1 MSSVSVKSVGRGPGL
16 VVIPGT
22 TRRAHH
28 YDKMAAALA
37 DRYTVHMIDR
47 RGRGASPP
55 LDRDYGLETEVAD
68 ALEVID
74 ETGSEQ
80 VFGHSYGGLVGLHV
94 ALQRDLERLV
104 LYEPGVSLDGSL
116 DLSWLSDY
124 EKIATARDY
133 AFFLTTMQFMP
144 RTPVAVPLLWTL
156 LRVNRELREML
167 PTIVPELRQ
176 VAALDS
182 DGSRYAD
189 VTTPTLLI
197 SGGKSPAYLRD
208 ILPTLAAIM
217 PQAKAISIA
226 ECDHNGPD
234 LSGPSKVAA
243 AIRA

>member
-1 MSSVSVKSVGRGPGL
+1 MSSVFYTSVGRGPGL
-16 VVIPGT
+16 VVVPGT

-28 YDKMAAALA
+28 YDRMAAALA
-37 DRYTVHMIDR
+37 DEFTLHLIDR

-55 LDRDYGLETEVAD
+55 QDADYSLETDVRD
-68 ALEVID
+68 TLEVLD
-74 ETGSEQ
+74 ETGSGQ

-94 ALQRDLERLV
+94 ALHRDLDRLV
-104 LYEPGVSLDGSL
+104 LFEPAVSVDGSFE
-116 DLSWLSDY
+116 LSWLDRVETIDS
-124 EKIATARDY
+124 ARAY
-133 AFFLTTMQFMP
+133 AFFLTTMRFMP
-144 RTPVAVPLLWTL
+144 RTPIAVPLLWTL
-156 LRVNRELREML
+156 LRFNPELRAML

-197 SGGKSPAYLRD
+197 AGGKSPGYLRD
-208 ILPTLAAIM
+208 VLPVLTATM
-217 PQAKAISIA
+217 PQAKAISIP

-234 LSGPSKVAA
+234 LSGSEKVAT